1 MEKLTCIALVV
12 GAAIAA
18 GRSIDAQPPAPTMLD
33 PKLAVR
39 TVVSGLAQPTSIA
52 FSRCQRHA
60 RAREGERKGSAVVNG
75 VIQSTILDLAVN
87 NASER
92 GLLGIALHPNF
103 PANPGV
109 YLYWTCTTCS
119 SFAGRPRTLRIRPR
133 KPDRGC
139 SCCQVPTRGLLRPQS

>member
-1 MEKLTCIALVV
+1 
-12 GAAIAA
+12 
-18 GRSIDAQPPAPTMLD
+18 MLD

-52 FSRCQRHA
+52 FLGANDMLVLEKASGKVQRI
-60 RAREGERKGSAVVNG
+60 VNG